1 MLYNYKLSNNS
12 LWNNKNN
19 FKMSFSKH
27 QYYQFTSKSASRY
40 RNFEIF
46 CQTLMTQ
53 PHHKLIHCSRLRGN
67 IKLAHVMAYRPT
79 EILT

>member
-1 MLYNYKLSNNS
+1 
-12 LWNNKNN
+12 
-19 FKMSFSKH
+19 
-27 QYYQFTSKSASRY
+27 
-40 RNFEIF
+40 
-46 CQTLMTQ
+46 MTQ